1 MCAVLATGSMIY
13 FMIGLAINDGASA
26 GNYFLFVLLLFSLSL
41 TSGLV
46 FSVFSAAVESIAI
59 AQACMAVLAVLLVL
73 FSGFTVQ
80 PDVIP
85 K

>member
-1 MCAVLATGSMIY
+1 MLLVLMA
-13 FMIGLAINDGASA
+13 
-26 GNYFLFVLLLFSLSL
+26 SL
-41 TSGLV
+41 TAGLV
-46 FSVFSAAVESIAI
+46 FSIFSATVKDKVT
-59 AQACMAVLAVLLVL
+59 AQACMSITIIMLVL